1 MLVSVSFSVS
11 VSSTSSSSSSSV
23 IINIIVD
30 RMDILTATRQMQDH
44 KEHLERLKSIRPCI
58 DSSVPK
64 SLGLKHL
71 ASRPKK
77 QQLIDDRNAT
87 VAKENKKL
95 MERMTAIM
103 VSTRSQPEHVKP
115 QSRTFSKLQVD
126 RINFEN
132 KLLLT
137 RLQSVPP
144 VLDKEKM
151 ERDFARH
158 LKIGAHLRRRQIK
171 PLGDHGDK
179 HKSNEKLGGSFD
191 NQSYMSQQ
199 GSIIAGIGGMGG
211 SIDGYGGES
220 PITSMQ
226 EFRKHVISSKKMSQ
240 NTFVPTNRSSTNN
253 NNTTRTNG
261 GSSTLEYTHNPI

>member
-1 MLVSVSFSVS
+1 
-11 VSSTSSSSSSSV
+11 
-23 IINIIVD
+23 
-30 RMDILTATRQMQDH
+30 MDIVATTRQMQDH
-44 KEHLERLKSIRPCI
+44 KEHLERLKSVKACI

-77 QQLIDDRNAT
+77 QQLIDDRQAT

-95 MERMTAIM
+95 MERMTNIM
-103 VSTRSQPEHVKP
+103 MTKRAQPEHVKP
-115 QSRTFSKLQVD
+115 KSLSFRKLEVD

-137 RLQSVPP
+137 RLESVPA
-144 VLDKEKM
+144 VLDRDKM

-171 PLGDHGDK
+171 PLLGDDSPTEK
-179 HKSNEKLGGSFD
+179 HKMNETLGGSFD

-199 GSIIAGIGGMGG
+199 GSIIASIGGNSIEGG
-211 SIDGYGGES
+211 GGYGES

-226 EFRKHVISSKKMSQ
+226 EFRKHVISSKKMAQ
-240 NTFVPTNRSSTNN
+240 NNFVPKNRSTNN
-253 NNTTRTNG
+253 DNNMGMKTNKF
-261 GSSTLEYTHNPI
+261 EYTHNPI

>member
-1 MLVSVSFSVS
+1 
-11 VSSTSSSSSSSV
+11 
-23 IINIIVD
+23 
-30 RMDILTATRQMQDH
+30 MDILTATRQMQDH
-44 KEHLERLKSIRPCI
+44 KEHLERLKGIKPCI

-77 QQLIDDRNAT
+77 QQLIDDRNAM

-144 VLDKEKM
+144 VLDKDKM

-171 PLGDHGDK
+171 PLGDHSQSDK
-179 HKSNEKLGGSFD
+179 HRSNEKLGGSFD

-199 GSIIAGIGGMGG
+199 GSIIAGIGGIGGG
-211 SIDGYGGES
+211 SIEGYGES

-240 NTFVPTNRSSTNN
+240 NNFVPSNR
-253 NNTTRTNG
+253 NTTSNKNTTSAGKSNK
-261 GSSTLEYTHNPI
+261 LEYTHNPI

>member
-1 MLVSVSFSVS
+1 
-11 VSSTSSSSSSSV
+11 
-23 IINIIVD
+23 
-30 RMDILTATRQMQDH
+30 MDILIVTRQMQDH
-44 KEHLERLKSIRPCI
+44 KEHLERLKSIKACI

-77 QQLIDDRNAT
+77 QQLIDDRNAE

-103 VSTRSQPEHVKP
+103 VSSRPQADHVKP

-144 VLDKEKM
+144 VLDKDKM
-151 ERDFARH
+151 EKDFARH

-171 PLGDHGDK
+171 PLGSGDISQAEK
-179 HKSNEKLGGSFD
+179 HKSNERLGGSFD

-199 GSIIAGIGGMGG
+199 GSIIASIGGA
-211 SIDGYGGES
+211 SIEGYGES

-240 NTFVPTNRSSTNN
+240 NNFVPSSSNN
-253 NNTTRTNG
+253 IQKPAGHSRQ
-261 GSSTLEYTHNPI
+261 LEYSHNP

>member
-1 MLVSVSFSVS
+1 
-11 VSSTSSSSSSSV
+11 
-23 IINIIVD
+23 
-30 RMDILTATRQMQDH
+30 MDILIVTRQMQDH
-44 KEHLERLKSIRPCI
+44 KEHLERLKQIKPCI

-77 QQLIDDRNAT
+77 QQLIDDRNAE

-115 QSRTFSKLQVD
+115 QSRTFSKLHVD
-126 RINFEN
+126 KINFEN

-137 RLQSVPP
+137 RLQSVPS
-144 VLDKEKM
+144 VLDKDKM
-151 ERDFARH
+151 EKDFARH

-171 PLGDHGDK
+171 PIGD
-179 HKSNEKLGGSFD
+179 NEKSRINDKLGSSFD

-199 GSIIAGIGGMGG
+199 GSIIASIGGGG
-211 SIDGYGGES
+211 SIEGYGES
-220 PITSMQ
+220 PITTMQ
-226 EFRKHVISSKKMSQ
+226 EFRKHVISSKKMS
-240 NTFVPTNRSSTNN
+240 NFIPSIRNN
-253 NNTTRTNG
+253 NNINSNNDNNNDTVKSTRQ
-261 GSSTLEYTHNPI
+261 LEYIHNPL

>member
-1 MLVSVSFSVS
+1 
-11 VSSTSSSSSSSV
+11 
-23 IINIIVD
+23 
-30 RMDILTATRQMQDH
+30 MQDH
-44 KEHLERLKSIRPCI
+44 REHLDRLKSVKPCI

-71 ASRPKK
+71 SSRPKK
-77 QQLIDDRNAT
+77 QQLIDDRQAM

-95 MERMTAIM
+95 MERMTNIM
-103 VSTRSQPEHVKP
+103 ISKRQQPEHVRPK
-115 QSRTFSKLQVD
+115 SLSFRKLEVD

-137 RLQSVPP
+137 RLESVPA
-144 VLDKEKM
+144 VLDRDKM

-171 PLGDHGDK
+171 PLGDSPTEK
-179 HKSNEKLGGSFD
+179 HKMNETLGGSFD

-199 GSIIAGIGGMGG
+199 GSIIAGIGGN
-211 SIDGYGGES
+211 SISGYADS
-220 PITSMQ
+220 PITNMQ

-240 NTFVPTNRSSTNN
+240 NNFVPKNRSTNN
-253 NNTTRTNG
+253 TDTDMGTMKTTKF
-261 GSSTLEYTHNPI
+261 EYTHNPI